1 MVDET
6 REQIQ
11 RSTGCEPKHGS
22 IDLRCDYCSDRSDVG
37 RNRCIVGRLFHAFVL
52 KRTAERASED
62 AEWPASPPVRKQ
74 TAEMLVIPSRTN
86 IPASKTPGA
95 SVIDGQERTVR

>member
-1 MVDET
+1 
-6 REQIQ
+6 
-11 RSTGCEPKHGS
+11 
-22 IDLRCDYCSDRSDVG
+22 
-37 RNRCIVGRLFHAFVL
+37 L